1 MPFARLAG
9 SRRWFL
15 AATAALASALC
26 LAGPPPAVQAQQ
38 PEVVRFALPTKT
50 YYPTIITE
58 TALRQG
64 LFAKEGIKAE
74 LTIYRGGA
82 EAFESVAAGA
92 SDISLGSAA
101 IIAAGRKKGV
111 NTKGFANAALGYYGW
126 HLMVKEG
133 SPIKSAKEL
142 EGKKVGITSA
152 GSGSDLLAQWT
163 MADKKVQFTRVPLG
177 GGGLVPNL
185 LSGNV
190 DAVVLYS
197 PLTYRVMQEKT
208 ARSILDFGG
217 EVPPHAT
224 GIWLATD
231 KMLAEKPQLVQKVT
245 NALLGAMESLRADRA
260 AAIKLISEINEIPEA
275 VSAAELDG
283 NLLKLSQTGELKP
296 EWVDKALEMAK
307 LVGMTNLAEAK
318 DVYVTSI
325 KGVPTKK

>member
-1 MPFARLAG
+1 MRLQILAV
-9 SRRWFL
+9 SRRWL
-15 AATAALASALC
+15 IAAVATATTALC
-26 LAGPPPAVQAQQ
+26 LAGPPKVEAQA
-38 PEVVRFALPTKT
+38 PELVRIALPTKT

-74 LTIYRGGA
+74 LTVYRGGA
-82 EAFESVAAGA
+82 EAFEAVAAGA
-92 SDISLGSAA
+92 ADISLGSAA

-126 HLMVKEG
+126 YLMVKEG

-152 GSGSDLLAQWT
+152 GSGSDLLAQWA
-163 MADKKVQFTRVPLG
+163 MADQKVNFTRVPLG

-190 DAVVLYS
+190 DAIVLYS
-197 PLTYRVMQEKT
+197 PLTFRVMKEKT
-208 ARSILDFGG
+208 ARSILDFGA

-224 GIWLATD
+224 GIWLASD
-231 KMLAEKPQLVQKVT
+231 KMINEKAQLLQRVT
-245 NALLGAMESLRADRA
+245 NALLGAMESLRSDRA
-260 AAIKLISEINEIPEA
+260 AAIKLIAEIDEISPEIA
-275 VSAAELDG
+275 EAELDG
-283 NLLKLSQTGELKP
+283 NILKLSTTGELKP
-296 EWVDKALEMAK
+296 EWIDKALEMAK

-318 DVYVTSI
+318 DVYVTNI

>member
-1 MPFARLAG
+1 
-9 SRRWFL
+9 
-15 AATAALASALC
+15 
-26 LAGPPPAVQAQQ
+26 
-38 PEVVRFALPTKT
+38 
-50 YYPTIITE
+50 
-58 TALRQG
+58 
-64 LFAKEGIKAE
+64 
-74 LTIYRGGA
+74 
-82 EAFESVAAGA
+82 
-92 SDISLGSAA
+92 
-101 IIAAGRKKGV
+101 
-111 NTKGFANAALGYYGW
+111 
-126 HLMVKEG
+126 
-133 SPIKSAKEL
+133 
-142 EGKKVGITSA
+142 
-152 GSGSDLLAQWT
+152 